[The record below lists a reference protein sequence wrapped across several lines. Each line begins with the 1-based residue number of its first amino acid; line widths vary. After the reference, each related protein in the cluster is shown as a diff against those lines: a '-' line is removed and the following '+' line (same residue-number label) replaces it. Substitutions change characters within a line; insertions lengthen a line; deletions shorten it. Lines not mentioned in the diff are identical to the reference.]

1 MAAFDRLEII
11 CILFAGL
18 EIILFM
24 IDGNNPLFK
33 GYKFVHLHNCFTCF
47 HYITTALLD
56 FTIVDK
62 CGIRLQAM
70 HHAPPL
76 QCIKQVSNV
85 SNVKSKGSC
94 IYVCFKHYKTD
105 VYTCNTDTYTCNT
118 DAYTCNNY
126 LIKCL
131 RFHPFNQTMN
141 HK

>member
-1 MAAFDRLEII
+1 MYCYTMSWNYGSCHVAAFDRLEII

-70 HHAPPL
+70 HHARH
-76 QCIKQVSNV
+76 CNV
-85 SNVKSKGSC
+85 SSKCQMYQMSNQREAALMFVLN
-94 IYVCFKHYKTD
+94 IIKLMYIHVILKHIH
-105 VYTCNTDTYTCNT
+105 VI
-118 DAYTCNNY
+118 
-126 LIKCL
+126 LMHI
-131 RFHPFNQTMN
+131 HVIII
-141 HK
+141 